1 MLGII
6 GAMPEEVELLHE
18 AMEDK
23 KEFRR
28 AGLGIYKG
36 VIKGIPVVVTCAG
49 VGKVNAA
56 MCAQILIS
64 EYGVTTLI
72 NTGVA
77 GGVAPGVHVGDVVI
91 STDAMYHDFD
101 TTALGT
107 PLGQIAYME
116 NSIFPADP
124 KLREMAVRACR
135 GLLPDHSCHE
145 GRVVS
150 GDQFIQGK
158 EKQTWIYETFD
169 ACCTEMEGAAIAH
182 VAYCNQVPFL
192 ILRTI
197 SDGANED
204 SPMDFETFK
213 GIAIR
218 AGTDIL
224 MNLFSNGVGK

>member
-23 KEFRR
+23 KKFRR

-64 EYGVTTLI
+64 EFGVTTLI

-116 NSIFPADP
+116 NSVFPADP

-135 GLLPDHSCHE
+135 GCSRIMPAMKGALSAGISLFRGKKSKHGSMKPLTPAVRRWRARPLPMW
-145 GRVVS
+145 R
-150 GDQFIQGK
+150 
-158 EKQTWIYETFD
+158 T
-169 ACCTEMEGAAIAH
+169 AIK
-182 VAYCNQVPFL
+182 CRF
-192 ILRTI
+192 
-197 SDGANED
+197 
-204 SPMDFETFK
+204 
-213 GIAIR
+213 
-218 AGTDIL
+218 
-224 MNLFSNGVGK
+224 